1 MHFNIMNVSFYE
13 HLTVWSLFTRG
24 LRTTTTTTTTTTA
37 AAAAITTNNNNNNG
51 TIFQNRA
58 K

>member
-37 AAAAITTNNNNNNG
+37 AAAAITTNNNNNG

>member
-1 MHFNIMNVSFYE
+1 MNVSFYE

-24 LRTTTTTTTTTTA
+24 LRTTTTTTNNN
-37 AAAAITTNNNNNNG
+37 NNNNNNG